1 MQSVVSQFFYGRDIN
16 RARSV
21 PTALDSAPSSDADEG
36 EIWPV
41 SRVGPVHAANGKE
54 KQLSAFGFLYKIDS

>member
-1 MQSVVSQFFYGRDIN
+1 MSSPEQYGRDIN

-21 PTALDSAPSSDADEG
+21 PTALDSAPSSDANEE

-41 SRVGPVHAANGKE
+41 SRLGSVHAANGKV
-54 KQLSAFGFLYKIDS
+54 KQLY